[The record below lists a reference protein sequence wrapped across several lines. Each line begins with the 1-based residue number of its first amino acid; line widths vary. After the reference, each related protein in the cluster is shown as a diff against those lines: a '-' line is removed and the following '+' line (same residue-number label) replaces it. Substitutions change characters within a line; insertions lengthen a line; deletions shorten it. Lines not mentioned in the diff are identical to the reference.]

1 MLFLNLS
8 GAISAFEFPFV
19 IYPNGSP
26 LGMSD
31 TFMTKTMQTAFSFGN
46 YGLASAMG
54 VVLMIYYSGA
64 FRGSEQADFR
74 QGVSGMNVEKKY
86 VTVLK
91 YLSVAIVLIIVLVPL
106 YLVLAASLKGGEE
119 FATSFKMA
127 LPENLF
133 NFENYVTVFE
143 KGRLA
148 TGFMNTAVI
157 MIVAIIGNVFLL
169 GTMAAYALGRF
180 QFKGKA
186 LIVAAY
192 TVAAVLPTITTQ
204 VATFTIIANLGL
216 VNTRWSVIL
225 LYLGTDLIQLNIY
238 LQFVRSI
245 PYQLD
250 EAAIVEGAS
259 LFRVF
264 RSVDF
269 PAVNPRHYHCCGLLK
284 AITSYND
291 IYLPYLYHACPKAR
305 LWFPQR

>member
-1 MLFLNLS
+1 
-8 GAISAFEFPFV
+8 
-19 IYPNGSP
+19 
-26 LGMSD
+26 
-31 TFMTKTMQTAFSFGN
+31 
-46 YGLASAMG
+46 
-54 VVLMIYYSGA
+54 
-64 FRGSEQADFR
+64 
-74 QGVSGMNVEKKY
+74 MNVEKKY

-157 MIVAIIGNVFLL
+157 MIVAIIGNVLL

-192 TVAAVLPTITTQ
+192 TVAAVL
-204 VATFTIIANLGL
+204 
-216 VNTRWSVIL
+216 R
-225 LYLGTDLIQLNIY
+225 
-238 LQFVRSI
+238 R
-245 PYQLD
+245 
-250 EAAIVEGAS
+250 
-259 LFRVF
+259 
-264 RSVDF
+264 
-269 PAVNPRHYHCCGLLK
+269 
-284 AITSYND
+284 
-291 IYLPYLYHACPKAR
+291 LPHR
-305 LWFPQR
+305 LPPLPLSQTWDW

>member
-1 MLFLNLS
+1 
-8 GAISAFEFPFV
+8 
-19 IYPNGSP
+19 
-26 LGMSD
+26 
-31 TFMTKTMQTAFSFGN
+31 
-46 YGLASAMG
+46 
-54 VVLMIYYSGA
+54 
-64 FRGSEQADFR
+64 
-74 QGVSGMNVEKKY
+74 MNVEKKY

-157 MIVAIIGNVFLL
+157 MIVAIIGNVLL

-264 RSVDF
+264 RSVIF
-269 PAVNPRHYHCCGLLK
+269 PLLTPGIITVVIIK
-284 AITSYND
+284 AITIYND
-291 IYLPYLYHACPKAR
+291 IYLPYLYMPAQR
-305 LWFPQR
+305 LSVVSTTLMRFKSGVAAQWNVLSAAAVLVMIPMIIVYLLLQKYIFSGITGGAVKE

>member
-1 MLFLNLS
+1 
-8 GAISAFEFPFV
+8 
-19 IYPNGSP
+19 
-26 LGMSD
+26 
-31 TFMTKTMQTAFSFGN
+31 
-46 YGLASAMG
+46 
-54 VVLMIYYSGA
+54 
-64 FRGSEQADFR
+64 
-74 QGVSGMNVEKKY
+74 MNVEKKY

-91 YLSVAIVLIIVLVPL
+91 YLSVAIALIIVLVPL

-157 MIVAIIGNVFLL
+157 MIVAIIGNVLL

-264 RSVDF
+264 RSVIF
-269 PAVNPRHYHCCGLLK
+269 PLLTPGIITVVIIK
-284 AITSYND
+284 AITIYND
-291 IYLPYLYHACPKAR
+291 IYLPYLYMPAQR
-305 LWFPQR
+305 LSVVSTTLMRFKSGVAAQWNVLSAAAVLVMIPMIIVYLLLQKYIFSGITGGAVKE